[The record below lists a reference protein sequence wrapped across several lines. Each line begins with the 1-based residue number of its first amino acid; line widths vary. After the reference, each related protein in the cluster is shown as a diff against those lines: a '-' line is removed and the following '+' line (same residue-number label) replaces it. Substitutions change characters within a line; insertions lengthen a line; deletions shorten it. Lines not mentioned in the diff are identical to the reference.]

1 MVSSV
6 LDESVR
12 GVICDRGLQAPP
24 TPALL
29 DVTSINPSN
38 VLVLDSFFYVVVFHG
53 STVAAWRAAEY
64 HLQPEHAAFA
74 ALLEAPKADADSILA
89 ERFPVPRIVIC
100 DQNGS
105 QVRKLSYVVR

>member
-1 MVSSV
+1 MIISAV
-6 LDESVR
+6 
-12 GVICDRGLQAPP
+12 QAPP

-64 HLQPEHAAFA
+64 HLQAEHAAFA
-74 ALLEAPKADADSILA
+74 TLLDVRPPA
-89 ERFPVPRIVIC
+89 
-100 DQNGS
+100 NGIG
-105 QVRKLSYVVR
+105 

>member
-1 MVSSV
+1 M
-6 LDESVR
+6 
-12 GVICDRGLQAPP
+12 QAPP

-64 HLQPEHAAFA
+64 HLQAQHAAFA
-74 ALLEAPKADADSILA
+74 TLLDV
-89 ERFPVPRIVIC
+89 RPRRTACLNLQCTHWHACWFFFIFV
-100 DQNGS
+100 
-105 QVRKLSYVVR
+105 